1 MVNFNRFAPIIQD
14 TYAKFEKETTQRQKG
29 MEEQYLQIYR
39 SQPIRAQEL
48 IQQFSDKML
57 LDALDMADNL
67 TEELFTL
74 LAIDTQNEYRFAGA

>member
-1 MVNFNRFAPIIQD
+1 
-14 TYAKFEKETTQRQKG
+14 

-57 LDALDMADNL
+57 LDALGMADSL

>member
-1 MVNFNRFAPIIQD
+1 
-14 TYAKFEKETTQRQKG
+14 

-57 LDALDMADNL
+57 LDALDVADRL

-74 LAIDTQNEYRFAGA
+74 LAIDTQKEYRFAGA